1 LELKDYFRII
11 VRNIWIILI
20 LVAVAVGGAYY
31 YTDRQP
37 RIYQSQATLLFST
50 PSGGSTADL
59 FSEIYVGQS
68 QLKTM
73 VQMIKGEPILT
84 SVSSRMN
91 VPVGSLRAG
100 ISAAQM
106 GDTQLVSVTYTST
119 DPAQAQRVLN
129 AVADDFS
136 QYIIN
141 LYMGFTPEKLVAL
154 DEQITSIKLELEK
167 SQQELDDLIARA
179 SPTPVP
185 VPEGEETATVTIA
198 VPPKAG
204 ELEAARAKLAF
215 YQNSYLSLL
224 ARRESAKRAQ
234 IEGISQ
240 VTVYE
245 RASLST
251 TPISPRTSLNLAM
264 AAVLGLFLGIGVA
277 FLRDYLDDT
286 VKTEEDVE
294 KMMKG
299 LPVLGAVPVIP
310 KNGEGKNGSGSARTA
325 RGLPETSYPRLAVA
339 DNPKSAVA
347 EGFRTLRTNLQFLSA
362 DRPLR
367 TLVISSSAP
376 SEGKSTVAV
385 NLAISMAQM
394 DQRVILVDCDLRRPT
409 LHRTFGLNSSPGLCN
424 FLAGKAKL
432 EEILRESSIPGLRL
446 ITAGPVPPMPAE
458 LLGSH
463 RMKELLATLAE
474 QADTV
479 IIDTPPSIAVTD
491 ATLLS
496 VISDG
501 VILVVSCGKTTRDQA
516 KTALLTL
523 EKAGV
528 TPLGVVMNMVDRRRG
543 YGYYYYYY
551 RKYYSHYEAER
562 KKDEQAADKTA

>member
-20 LVAVAVGGAYY
+20 LVAVGVGGAYY
-31 YTDRQP
+31 YTERQP
-37 RIYQSQATLLFST
+37 RIYKSQATLLFST
-50 PSGGSTADL
+50 PSGGNTAAL

-68 QLKTM
+68 QLSTL
-73 VQMIKGEPILT
+73 VQMIKGQPILS
-84 SVSSRMN
+84 SVSARVN
-91 VPVGSLRAG
+91 VSVGSLQAG
-100 ISAAQM
+100 ISASQIS
-106 GDTQLVSVTYTST
+106 GTQLVSITYTAT

-129 AVADDFS
+129 AVAEDFS
-136 QYIIN
+136 QYVIN
-141 LYMGFTPEKLVAL
+141 LFMGFTPEKLAIL
-154 DEQITSIKLELEK
+154 DEQIASIKLELEK

-179 SPTPVP
+179 SPTPP
-185 VPEGEETATVTIA
+185 PALEGEETVTATII
-198 VPPKAG
+198 PPKAG
-204 ELEAARAKLAF
+204 ELEAARAKLTF

-224 ARRESAKRAQ
+224 ARREASKTAQ
-234 IEGISQ
+234 IEGLSQ
-240 VTVYE
+240 VTIYE
-245 RASLST
+245 GASMPNV
-251 TPISPRTSLNLAM
+251 PISPNTNLNLAV
-264 AAVLGLFLGIGVA
+264 AAVLGLFLGIGLA

-325 RGLPETSYPRLAVA
+325 RGLPEASYPRLAVA

-432 EEILRESSIPGLRL
+432 EEILRESSIPDLRL

-551 RKYYSHYEAER
+551 RKYYSHYESER
-562 KKDEQAADKTA
+562 KKDEQAADKAA